1 MAEVVKV
8 GLTSDAT
15 IVSDLLDR
23 TGEALDTHGELLP
36 DLIRRA
42 VQVKADVV
50 GADFQELGG
59 ADGSIGREVLNYG
72 HTLGHAIELCEDYT
86 WRHGNAV
93 AVGLMFAGE
102 VAHLGGRL
110 DAAGVGTHREILDAV
125 GLPRTYRRDAWPS
138 LREAMSL
145 DKKTRGST
153 LRFVVLEGLQKP
165 TIWRAPEP
173 EVLIAAYNAI
183 SA

>member
-1 MAEVVKV
+1 
-8 GLTSDAT
+8 
-15 IVSDLLDR
+15 
-23 TGEALDTHGELLP
+23 
-36 DLIRRA
+36 
-42 VQVKADVV
+42 
-50 GADFQELGG
+50 
-59 ADGSIGREVLNYG
+59 
-72 HTLGHAIELCEDYT
+72 
-86 WRHGNAV
+86 
-93 AVGLMFAGE
+93 
-102 VAHLGGRL
+102 
-110 DAAGVGTHREILDAV
+110 VGTHREILDAV